1 MKYNLQATHV
11 IGIILDS
18 LKFRF

>member
-1 MKYNLQATHV
+1 MKYNLQTTHV

>member
-1 MKYNLQATHV
+1 MNYNLQTTHV